1 MKNFIKIALLF
12 VLVLLFPV
20 SVIVFVGVLSFVLH
34 CVTDIGFYTISHHPF
49 TWIVSVV
56 VVTIAYICSSAD
68 E

>member
-1 MKNFIKIALLF
+1 MKNLIKIALLF

-20 SVIVFVGVLSFVLH
+20 SVIIFVGVLSFVLH

-49 TWIVSVV
+49 TWIVSVII
-56 VVTIAYICSSAD
+56 VTLAYMYSSAN

>member
-1 MKNFIKIALLF
+1 MKNLIKIALLF

-20 SVIVFVGVLSFVLH
+20 SVIIFVGVLSFVLH

-49 TWIVSVV
+49 TWIVSVII
-56 VVTIAYICSSAD
+56 VTLAYIYSSAN